1 MIPTLLGN
9 VFCIF
14 VNKFLEIK
22 KKYFHLFIAVL
33 CVEEVESRG
42 LEEIGIYR
50 VQAEERE
57 VHALKVDL
65 KSF

>member
-1 MIPTLLGN
+1 M
-9 VFCIF
+9 
-14 VNKFLEIK
+14 
-22 KKYFHLFIAVL
+22 L

-57 VHALKVDL
+57 VHALKVDEFKGL
-65 KSF
+65 KAVKFF